1 MAMAEAEARARL
13 QGKETTQVFAET
25 QPNDPN
31 FTFDKI
37 AKVPGM
43 IAEAF
48 TGNKRAA
55 GSFENDPEFVS
66 LDKGQ
71 LTTPMEVPNDGSRE
85 GRANAAHEK
94 SKLMSGLL
102 MSVDPQQKMDVIKAH
117 IPEATFLQRE
127 DGSVIVKV
135 KGQNFWLDKP
145 GVSAAGTVKSLVELG
160 FYVPAMKA
168 GAIFKGFTRLITGGA
183 ANAGTSAALDL
194 AAQDFGSEQG
204 VNPVRA
210 GVMFSAGVLGEALPM
225 TIHTLSKRAAVKHS
239 GGHEVD
245 LDAAPPAIKEAETL
259 QAKVKDFFGVE
270 FPLFRAQKTNS
281 PTALA
286 EQEAMLSNSL
296 GVTAS
301 KEALKEQNQ
310 AASAVV
316 DAFVDE
322 LIPLSLNA
330 NLRVHQAAG
339 KAMDLAKATRKQ
351 QTSPIYTAATDNPTG
366 VAVNIQTTL
375 DLLNQSKVGLPKDGK
390 VHKILTKV
398 NGLLHNKVKLP
409 PGTATPSSLAKLRR
423 GGPHPTPKPKVEKL
437 IPATDPKLLHNAKVE
452 IDALLA
458 AKGDK
463 ALDNHVASKLLTI
476 QQELTK
482 TLKAQVPG
490 YEKAA
495 AEYARLSIPVDELF
509 NSQIGTLAHM
519 KPATV
524 DRVRA
529 AIFAPGVSPETQRH
543 TRSII
548 TNVDPEAWQMILR
561 EQVLDRVSS
570 AAVPIGEASK
580 SRILYRALG
589 GGSDKKTNILRNA
602 LSPKEKSSYDIVMS
616 ILEQG
621 SKGTP
626 PVVKPNV
633 VPKNAGVS
641 EAVSG
646 QIVGRDIAS
655 QGVFTRLIVNPF
667 KWLTNTDANV
677 IKLSKVMFD
686 PKWNS
691 QLRDIK
697 KMGTKSEKSY
707 RALLVLLGQVED
719 DRVNQNPVV
728 EDTEQ
733 EQQ

>member
-1 MAMAEAEARARL
+1 MALSLEQKRAIA
-13 QGKETTQVFAET
+13 KAKAKSISAETTPVFADEAPA
-25 QPNDPN
+25 QAEDPSFLDPVVN
-31 FTFDKI
+31 
-37 AKVPGM
+37 APGA

-48 TGNKRAA
+48 TGNERSA
-55 GSFENDPEFVS
+55 GAFQDAPEFVS
-66 LDKGQ
+66 MDKGQ
-71 LTTPMEVPNDGSRE
+71 LTTPMEGTRD
-85 GRANAAHEK
+85 EK

-117 IPEATFLQRE
+117 VPNATFLQRS
-127 DGSVIVKV
+127 DGTVIVKV
-135 KGQNFWLDKP
+135 NGQNFWLDKP
-145 GVSAAGTVKSLVELG
+145 GVSGAGTVKSLVEMAL
-160 FYVPAMKA
+160 YIPSMRA
-168 GAIFKGFTRLITGGA
+168 GALTSGFKRLITGGA
-183 ANAGTSAALDL
+183 AAAGTSAGLDV

-204 VNPVRA
+204 VNPIRT
-210 GVMFSAGVLGEALPM
+210 GVMFGAGVLGEALPM
-225 TIHTLSKRAAVKHS
+225 TVHALSKRAAVKHA

-245 LDAAPPAIKEAETL
+245 LDAAPLAIKEAETL
-259 QAKVKDFFGVE
+259 QAKVKDFFGVD

-301 KEALKEQNQ
+301 KEALREQN
-310 AASAVV
+310 AAAATVV
-316 DAFVDE
+316 DTFIDE

-339 KAMDLAKATRKQ
+339 KVIDLAKLTRKQ
-351 QTSPIYTAATDNPTG
+351 QTSPLYTAATDNPSG
-366 VAVNIQTTL
+366 GSVNIQSTL
-375 DLLNQSKVGLPKDGK
+375 EILNQSKVGIPKDGK
-390 VHKILTKV
+390 VHKVLTKV
-398 NGLLHNKVKLP
+398 NGLLHTKVKIE
-409 PGTATPSSLAKLRR
+409 PGAATPSSLSNLRR

-463 ALDNHVASKLLTI
+463 ALDNHVASKLMAV

-495 AEYARLSIPVDELF
+495 AEYARLSIPVDELA
-509 NSQIGTLAHM
+509 NSQIGVLANM

-529 AIFAPGVSPETQRH
+529 AIFAPGVSRETQNH

-548 TNVDPEAWQMILR
+548 KNVDPEAWQMILR
-561 EQVLDRVSS
+561 EQLMDRVSS

-589 GGSDKKTNILRNA
+589 GGSDKKTNTFRNA

-626 PVVKPNV
+626 PIVKPTVTPQNT
-633 VPKNAGVS
+633 GVS
-641 EAVSG
+641 DAVSG
-646 QIVGRDIAS
+646 QIVGRDVAT

-677 IKLSKVMFD
+677 IKLAKVMFD

-691 QLRDIK
+691 ELRKIR
-697 KMGTKSEKSY
+697 KMGTGSQKSY
-707 RALLVLLGQVED
+707 QALLLLLAKVED
-719 DRVNQNPVV
+719 DRVNQSPP
-728 EDTEQ
+728 TETD
-733 EQQ
+733 